1 MRIINIAASA
11 TGYADTVERYL
22 DRLVDPWLTE
32 VLTAAPAVMITG
44 ARASGKTTTALRHAA
59 SVVRLDNAPEALA
72 FEADPDAALRGRP
85 EPVLLDEWQECPGV
99 LGAVKRAVDTERR
112 PGRFILTGS
121 VRSEADPALWPGTGR
136 LIRMNMHPLTVR
148 EQLSQPPRH
157 FVSGL
162 INGESPN
169 LPSEPPDLRDYAE
182 IALGGGF
189 PEPAIELSGSIRDD
203 WLRSYIEQMLAHDL
217 PDSRNGETRVKMAE
231 FFQAYALNSAGIV
244 NDNTLYQAVG
254 LDRRTAHSHTKL
266 LADIGVIAEVPAWS
280 SNRLK
285 RLARSPKR
293 YVADTGL
300 WGAAVRADL
309 DLVMSDGDLL
319 GRLIDTFVSNQIRA
333 EAVVDPIRPQLYH
346 LRDRDGRHEVDL
358 IADLGAR
365 GIVGIEIKAH
375 SAPSRHHAR
384 HLIWLRDRLDDRF
397 KAGAILHTGPARFTL
412 DNRIEAI
419 PICALWS

>member
-1 MRIINIAASA
+1 
-11 TGYADTVERYL
+11 
-22 DRLVDPWLTE
+22 VDPWLTD
-32 VLTAAPAVMITG
+32 VLAEAPAVMITG
-44 ARASGKTTTALRHAA
+44 ARASGQTTTALRHAA
-59 SVVRLDNAPEALA
+59 SVVRLDNPSEALP
-72 FEADPDAALRGRP
+72 FESDPDAALRGRP
-85 EPVLLDEWQECPGV
+85 APALLYEWQACPGV
-99 LGAVKRAVDTERR
+99 LGAVKRAVDAERR

-121 VRSEADPALWPGTGR
+121 IRSEADPALWPGTGR

-148 EQLSQPPRH
+148 EQLSKPPRH

-162 INGESPN
+162 ISGESPN
-169 LPSEPPDLRDYAE
+169 LPSDPPDLRDYAE
-182 IALGGGF
+182 IALRGGF

-203 WLRSYIEQMLAHDL
+203 WLRSYIEQMLAHDV
-217 PDSRNGETRVKMAE
+217 PGDRNGEAQVKIAE

-244 NDNTLYQAVG
+244 NDNTLYEAVG
-254 LDRRTAHSHTKL
+254 LDRRTARSHTKL

-309 DLVMSDGDLL
+309 DLVMRDGYLL
-319 GRLIDTFVSNQIRA
+319 GRLIDTFAANQLRA
-333 EAVVDPIRPQLYH
+333 EAVVDPARPQLYH

-358 IADLGAR
+358 VADLGAK
-365 GIVGIEIKAH
+365 GMIGIEIKAH
-375 SAPSRHHAR
+375 SAPTRHYAR
-384 HLIWLRDRLDDRF
+384 HLLWLRDLLGDGF
-397 KAGAILHTGPARFTL
+397 KAGAVLHTGPARFAL
-412 DNRIEAI
+412 DDRIAAI